1 MWAEQNE
8 KTKKKSNSESVT
20 IHEHVNACS
29 VYCMYLCMY
38 SCICVYICVYVLAT
52 AHSIMR
58 SNSVP
63 LSTTFDWIPHL
74 CWQRRVQAKLSYC
87 ALNDEKATKKLY
99 IITKTKNAHTL
110 ALTTYYSHKLNNL
123 FKCKCL
129 AQQHVTHT
137 DTHTYML
144 PCFVCPASQA
154 VNVAYTH
161 RCPLARILL
170 K

>member
-8 KTKKKSNSESVT
+8 KKKKQFWKRYNPWACKCLQCVLYVFV
-20 IHEHVNACS
+20 HVF
-29 VYCMYLCMY
+29 VYMY
-38 SCICVYICVYVLAT
+38 VYVLAT

-63 LSTTFDWIPHL
+63 LSTTFDWLPHL

-137 DTHTYML
+137 HTYML